1 MASRIATLAVLFL
14 AAAGIAPA
22 LAADPAGVAV
32 SVNQNAN
39 AAGTSGSRVLST
51 NGSIFTGDRITT
63 DGKGEAQLHFMDD
76 TRMIVGPNSNIAIDK
91 FVVTGPANAQNV
103 TIDAAKGA
111 FRFITGNAPKS
122 AYTINTP
129 VATISVR
136 GTMFDFTSGPNGGAL
151 FIYRDTKTGG
161 ASDVTYCDTTTAK
174 PTCFEVND
182 DCTLV
187 TFPPRGGYQVVD
199 NVYQRTQMAQAM
211 FPFLDKNNVLPDFRV
226 ASSECEHIDPT
237 DPGNRFSQPFIN
249 GITNDVTTPPGG
261 STPSSP
267 SGGGEDQVR
276 DQGSGGSS
284 GSGGGGGDL
293 GGGSSGSGGS
303 GGSDLPGGSG
313 GSGD

>member
-39 AAGTSGSRVLST
+39 AAGTGGSRVLST

-103 TIDAAKGA
+103 TIDVAKGA

-187 TFPPRGGYQVVD
+187 TFPPRG
-199 NVYQRTQMAQAM
+199 R
-211 FPFLDKNNVLPDFRV
+211 
-226 ASSECEHIDPT
+226 
-237 DPGNRFSQPFIN
+237 
-249 GITNDVTTPPGG
+249 
-261 STPSSP
+261 
-267 SGGGEDQVR
+267 
-276 DQGSGGSS
+276 
-284 GSGGGGGDL
+284 
-293 GGGSSGSGGS
+293 
-303 GGSDLPGGSG
+303 LPGRRQRLPAHPDGAGDVSIPGQEQRPSRFPRGVIGVRAHRPDRSG
-313 GSGD
+313 QPVQPALHQRHHQ